1 MNARRLMLIAAK
13 ASSTGWCPALGYPR
27 KGRPDKR
34 AVQRARAA
42 PGCPAYLPGLRTRGR
57 AVSGAAR
64 GLFMLLRMLP
74 RHPQVLHDLEVAG
87 VSCLMPVI
95 SRQKIVGW
103 ILIVV
108 SAAYIAYFLR
118 VRLFAP
124 GPILERKEWVQFI
137 GSFVIL
143 MLGTINVR
151 MAAMRERR
159 RKGSP
164 E

>member
-1 MNARRLMLIAAK
+1 VDARVKPAHDADERPISLI
-13 ASSTGWCPALGYPR
+13 G
-27 KGRPDKR
+27 
-34 AVQRARAA
+34 
-42 PGCPAYLPGLRTRGR
+42 
-57 AVSGAAR
+57 
-64 GLFMLLRMLP
+64 
-74 RHPQVLHDLEVAG
+74 
-87 VSCLMPVI
+87 MPL

-118 VRLFAP
+118 VRLFTP

-151 MAAMRERR
+151 MAAIRERG